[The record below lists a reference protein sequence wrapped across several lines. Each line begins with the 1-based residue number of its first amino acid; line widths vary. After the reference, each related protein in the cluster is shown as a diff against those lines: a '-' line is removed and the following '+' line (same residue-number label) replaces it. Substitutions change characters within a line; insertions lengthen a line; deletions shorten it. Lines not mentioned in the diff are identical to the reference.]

1 MSYASLFLENLG
13 RREQAGTRNRTSLLR
28 YATHRKP
35 ASATVVVLRVQAR
48 RVEAQ
53 VVGVRGI
60 VGTKRPIDAAR
71 TSAVKLRRVPAVV
84 ATPHIR

>member
-35 ASATVVVLRVQAR
+35 VAATAAVLRV
-48 RVEAQ
+48 
-53 VVGVRGI
+53 
-60 VGTKRPIDAAR
+60 
-71 TSAVKLRRVPAVV
+71 
-84 ATPHIR
+84 